1 MKPMLQSLSGYL
13 QKPFRTHT
21 HLRSRGAP
29 HDSTRE
35 LVSTGHPRPQ
45 DVQRKSLV
53 FAHRENWFPP
63 ARRLDTS
70 IARASREP
78 KMAAIRAGAFFSF
91 HVMLAHCV
99 RAHGQ

>member
-1 MKPMLQSLSGYL
+1 L
-13 QKPFRTHT
+13 
-21 HLRSRGAP
+21 
-29 HDSTRE
+29 
-35 LVSTGHPRPQ
+35 
-45 DVQRKSLV
+45 SLV
-53 FAHRENWFPP
+53 FPP